1 MFSKILIKRF
11 IKNYDKVEDRQVRKS
26 YGYLAG
32 VVGVIVNILLFAIKF
47 FVGIFTKSIAITADA
62 FNNLSDS
69 ASSLITI
76 FGFKLASKPADKE
89 HPFGH
94 GRIEYISALIVS
106 FFVLLVGVEFTKSSF
121 SRITNPVEIKFNAV
135 VFMLMVFSIL
145 MKIWLGYFYKS
156 LSDSINSNT
165 LKASSK
171 DSFADVITSS
181 VVAFSLI
188 SSKIFPYPIDGYIGI
203 VVSLFIIYSGI
214 SLIKETLDPLL
225 GESPDPELVEDIK
238 NSLLKYEGITG
249 THDLIIHN
257 YGPGRC
263 IASIHSEVPADSD
276 IVHIHEII
284 DRAEREISLDLGIL
298 LVIHMDPINTN
309 CKDVENTKRF
319 IEDILKEYNIV
330 KSIHDFRVVGEGE
343 NKNIIFDVVIDY
355 DKDFTIENENK
366 LISEINEDIKKH
378 HPNFN
383 AIITVDQDF
392 LGVS

>member
-1 MFSKILIKRF
+1 MFSKLLIKKF
-11 IKNYDKVEDRQVRKS
+11 IKNFQNKEDRKVRKS

-32 VVGVIVNILLFAIKF
+32 IVGVIINITLFVIKF
-47 FVGIFTKSIAITADA
+47 SVGIFTKSIAISADA

-76 FGFKLASKPADKE
+76 LGFKLASKPADKE

-121 SRITNPVEIKFNAV
+121 SKIINPTTINFSMISFLLMLLSIFIK
-135 VFMLMVFSIL
+135 L
-145 MKIWLGYFYKS
+145 WLGYFYRT
-156 LSDSINSNT
+156 LSYDINSST

-188 SSKIFPYPIDGYIGI
+188 SSKFFTFPIDGYIGI

-225 GESPDPELVEDIK
+225 GESPDPDLVKDIK
-238 NSLLKYEGITG
+238 NLMLKYDGIKG
-249 THDLIIHN
+249 THDLIVHN

-263 IASIHSEVPADSD
+263 IASIHAEVPSNAP

-284 DRAEREISLDLGIL
+284 DKAEREISEELGVL
-298 LVIHMDPINTN
+298 LVIHMDPINTD
-309 CKDVENTKRF
+309 CKEIQSTKEF
-319 IEDILKEYNIV
+319 IESILKKYDNIH
-330 KSIHDFRVVGEGE
+330 SMHDFRVVGEGE
-343 NKNIIFDVVIDY
+343 VKNIIFDIVVKY
-355 DKDFTIENENK
+355 NKDFSKEDEK
-366 LISEINEDIKKH
+366 DLIDKIVKDIKIK
-378 HPNFN
+378 HPNYN
-383 AIITVDQDF
+383 AIITIDKDF
-392 LGVS
+392 LGVY